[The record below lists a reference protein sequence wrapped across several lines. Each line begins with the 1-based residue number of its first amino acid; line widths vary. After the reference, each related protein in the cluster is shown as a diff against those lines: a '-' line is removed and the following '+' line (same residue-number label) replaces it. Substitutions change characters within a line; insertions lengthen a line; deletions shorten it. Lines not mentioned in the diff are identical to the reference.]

1 MSKIISKEELKKH
14 TEDDDQQW
22 LVVEG
27 KVIDVTKYKV
37 RKREIKKSMN
47 TQVSFEKCKRKVE
60 QIFSWNMQ
68 DKKMYFYSQTELSAQ
83 KPLTMLDT
91 EIVQN
96 KL

>member
-37 RKREIKKSMN
+37 RI
-47 TQVSFEKCKRKVE
+47 
-60 QIFSWNMQ
+60 
-68 DKKMYFYSQTELSAQ
+68 
-83 KPLTMLDT
+83 
-91 EIVQN
+91 
-96 KL
+96 